1 MKRVLLAVVVLVAAL
16 AAVLVINTAHAPAV
30 TAEAGK
36 PAAPVAV
43 DSAGAIA
50 RFAKALTFPT
60 ISWDP
65 GTNPTDSAAF
75 RGLQAHL
82 AESFPLVH
90 KTLKHEVVNH
100 LSLLYTWPGSD
111 PSLAPVVLMG
121 HQDVVPVIPGTES
134 RWQQPPF
141 GGVVTGGYVWGRG
154 ALDDK
159 LSVLGTLEA
168 IETLLRAGFQPKH
181 TVYLAFG
188 HDEEIGGEQGAKVLR
203 DTLVARGLKKAALVL
218 DEGGAIASGAMLGV
232 SGKVALIGVS
242 EKGFLSLELSVKG
255 EGGHSSD
262 PPAHTAIGHLATVIE
277 KVEGSPFPATL
288 DGPTRWMMDAI
299 TPLMPFSKRLAMS
312 NLWLFGPM
320 VQKAM
325 LASPQSAAMLRTTTA
340 VTMVNGGV
348 KTNVLPIDAKAV
360 VNFRIRPG
368 ETMQSVTERIRQIVN
383 DSSVTIKDLGFH
395 TDPSPVSD
403 PNGAGFKALAKSV
416 RDEFGATGVTITPY
430 LVIGGTD
437 SRYWSGLSSQTFRF
451 VGAPFEADGLTRVH
465 GTGERAPVGAYVSS
479 VRYLVRLVRNTDD
492 IP

>member
-1 MKRVLLAVVVLVAAL
+1 MKRFLLALVVLVVIL
-16 AAVLVINTAHAPAV
+16 AAVLVYNTSRAMTGVTVAV
-30 TAEAGK
+30 K
-36 PAAPVAV
+36 PAAVTI
-43 DSAGAIA
+43 DSAGAVA

-65 GTNPTDSAAF
+65 GTHPIDSAAF

-100 LSLLYTWPGSD
+100 LSLLYTWPGSN

-121 HQDVVPVIPGTES
+121 HQDVVPVIPGTETL
-134 RWQQPPF
+134 WQQPPF
-141 GGVVTGGYVWGRG
+141 SGAITGGFVWGRG

-159 LSVLGTLEA
+159 LTVLATLEA
-168 IETLLRAGFQPKH
+168 IETLLRQGYQPKH

-203 DTLVARGLKKAALVL
+203 DTLVARGLKTAALVL
-218 DEGGAIASGAMLGV
+218 DEGGAIAEGSMLGV
-232 SGKVALIGVS
+232 PGRVALIGVS
-242 EKGFLSLELSVKG
+242 EKGFLSLELTMKG
-255 EGGHSSD
+255 KGGHSST
-262 PPAHTAIGHLATVIE
+262 PPAHTAIGRLAKVIE
-277 KVEGSPFPATL
+277 EIEASPFPATL
-288 DGPTRWMMDAI
+288 DGPTRWMLDAI
-299 TPLMPFSKRLAMS
+299 TPSMTFGKRLAMS
-312 NLWLFGPM
+312 NLWLFGPL
-320 VQKAM
+320 VQKA
-325 LASPQSAAMLRTTTA
+325 LLEKPQSAAMLRTTTA
-340 VTMVNGGV
+340 VTMVSGGV

-368 ETMQSVTERIRQIVN
+368 ETMQSVTERVRRIVN
-383 DSSVTIKDLGFH
+383 DTSVVIRDLGFH

-403 PNGAGFKALAKSV
+403 PKGAGFAAVAKSV
-416 RDEFGATGVTITPY
+416 REEFGSNAVTVTPY

-437 SRYWSGLSSQTFRF
+437 ARYWSGLSTQAFRF
-451 VGAPFEADGLTRVH
+451 MGAPIEADGLERVH
-465 GTGERAPVGAYVSS
+465 GTNERAPIESYVSS